1 LRTAL
6 SLAGVLVASFAV
18 AAPASAVPAQGV
30 YGAAF
35 QCLTAGGV
43 FFVPLPDSYGCTV
56 ETPAS
61 RAVCE
66 NAYGGTYVVR
76 DPQFGYAFL
85 CRNADLG

>member
-6 SLAGVLVASFAV
+6 SLAGALVASLAL
-18 AAPASAVPAQGV
+18 AAPASAVPVQGV
-30 YGAAF
+30 YGAGL

-43 FFVPLPDSYGCTV
+43 FFVPFSDAYGCTV

-76 DPQFGYAFL
+76 DPQFGFAFL